1 MRLPFQRKTAAAAVS
16 APPTAVAAVPLQDMP
31 DQHRSPIR
39 LNKVCEAE
47 DFRNLTLLD
56 VMGAVF
62 SHLSQSQGPRW
73 PAGQEQRKLWEVA
86 MAVLTLQRFGKLNP
100 DAEILGV
107 GAGVETT
114 TFYLTNFVRRVF
126 ATDLYANPD
135 EWAGDAPPV
144 MLTDPVS
151 LSPIPC
157 NPRRLVVQHMDG
169 RNLLYED
176 NTFDAVYSSSSI
188 EHFGGWDDVSSAAR
202 EIGRVLK
209 PGGILTLSTEFRVR
223 GSGRG
228 LPNVLMFS
236 ADEFRSL
243 IIKPSGLIPVDQPSF
258 EVSPLTMQT
267 IVTQQEMDEFYAE
280 YNAGRP
286 AHWKTFPQIV
296 LETGEYRWTSFH
308 LALTKPA

>member
-1 MRLPFQRKTAAAAVS
+1 MKLPFSRAKATVAVLPEP
-16 APPTAVAAVPLQDMP
+16 APRIELPPEY
-31 DQHRSPIR
+31 RSDLR
-39 LNKVCEAE
+39 LNKLCEAE

-56 VMGAVF
+56 VMRRVF
-62 SHLSQSQGPRW
+62 SHLSEAIGPTW

-86 MAVLTLQRFGKLNP
+86 MAILTLERHRKMNP
-100 DAEILGV
+100 DALILGV

-114 TFYLTNFVRRVF
+114 TFYLTNFVRQVF
-126 ATDLYANPD
+126 ATDLYANPN
-135 EWAGDAPPV
+135 EWTGDAPPT
-144 MLTDPVS
+144 MLTHPAS

-176 NTFDAVYSSSSI
+176 EMFDAVYSSSSI
-188 EHFGGWDDVSSAAR
+188 EHFGDWEDVSAAAR

-209 PGGILTLSTEFRVR
+209 PGGILTLSTEYRVR

-228 LPNVLMFS
+228 LPNVLMFI
-236 ADEFRSL
+236 AAEFRSL
-243 IIKPSGLIPVDQPSF
+243 IIEPSGLEPVDEPNF
-258 EVSPLTMQT
+258 DISPLTMQT
-267 IVTQQEMDEFYAE
+267 VVTQKEMDDFYIE

-286 AHWKTFPQIV
+286 AYWKTFPQIV

-308 LALTKPA
+308 LALTKPV

>member
-1 MRLPFQRKTAAAAVS
+1 VKLPFVRKTAVAEL
-16 APPTAVAAVPLQDMP
+16 PPQPKPVIDVPP
-31 DQHRSPIR
+31 EHRSPLR

-56 VMGAVF
+56 VMRPVF
-62 SHLSQSQGPRW
+62 SHLAQAYGPTW
-73 PAGQEQRKLWEVA
+73 PAGQEQRKLWEVS
-86 MAVLTLQRFGKLNP
+86 MAVLALQRYGKLTP
-100 DAEILGV
+100 DALILGV

-126 ATDLYANPD
+126 ATDLYAD
-135 EWAGDAPPV
+135 ASSGWTGDAPPV
-144 MLTDPVS
+144 MLVDPAS

-169 RNLLYED
+169 RKLLYED
-176 NTFDAVYSSSSI
+176 GTFDAVYSSSSI
-188 EHFGGWDDVSSAAR
+188 EHFGDWEDVAMAAR

-209 PGGILTLSTEFRVR
+209 PGGILTLSTEYRIR
-223 GSGRG
+223 GTGRG

-243 IIKPSGLIPVDQPSF
+243 IIGPSGLQPVDEPSF
-258 EVSPLTMQT
+258 EISPLTLQT
-267 IVTQQEMDEFYAE
+267 IVTQKEMDEFYVE
-280 YNAGRP
+280 YNACRP

-296 LETGEYRWTSFH
+296 LETGEYLWTSFH
-308 LALTKPA
+308 LALMKPA